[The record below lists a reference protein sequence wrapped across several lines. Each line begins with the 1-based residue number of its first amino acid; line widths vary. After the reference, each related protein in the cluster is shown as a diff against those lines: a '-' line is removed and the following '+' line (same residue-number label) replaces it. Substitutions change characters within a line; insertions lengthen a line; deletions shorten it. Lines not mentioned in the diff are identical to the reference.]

1 MSNMLTIEEINSRYV
16 DEWVLVGDPVVEE
29 NLQVL
34 RGTVLWHSKD
44 RDELYRK
51 ALELQPQSS
60 AVLYTGHTPQG
71 AAIIL

>member
-1 MSNMLTIEEINSRYV
+1 MGKVLTIEEINKRYAA
-16 DEWVLVGDPVVEE
+16 EWVLVGDPVVGE

-34 RGTVLWHSKD
+34 QGTVLWHSKD

-51 ALELQPQSS
+51 AMELQPQSS
-60 AVLYTGHTPQG
+60 AVLYTGSTPQG

>member
-1 MSNMLTIEEINSRYV
+1 MGEVLTIEEINSRYV
-16 DEWVLVGDPVVEE
+16 AEWVLVGDPVTGE

-34 RGTVLWHSKD
+34 QGTVLWHSKD

-60 AVLYTGHTPQG
+60 AVLYTGRTPQG